1 MDIGMIAIQLVDGV
15 VQVVRCE
22 YVDGNVQAVPARNTA
37 ALAQAARQALV
48 AQGVPLDADGYYLCP
63 DTLQAAAQFPPLP
76 LPDDAIT
83 LGAACRLLYPD
94 VPSNEAW
101 RRFNAERARRSFTV
115 YRTGVAQETRQYV
128 SRAEVLRL
136 MREQRS
142 VPAPDTPLGAD
153 GATERAG

>member
-15 VQVVRCE
+15 ARVVRCE
-22 YVDGNVQAVPARNTA
+22 RVGGELQGVPAHNTA

-94 VPSNEAW
+94 VAPNEAW

-128 SRAEVLRL
+128 SQAEVLVL
-136 MREQRS
+136 VAE
-142 VPAPDTPLGAD
+142 
-153 GATERAG
+153 